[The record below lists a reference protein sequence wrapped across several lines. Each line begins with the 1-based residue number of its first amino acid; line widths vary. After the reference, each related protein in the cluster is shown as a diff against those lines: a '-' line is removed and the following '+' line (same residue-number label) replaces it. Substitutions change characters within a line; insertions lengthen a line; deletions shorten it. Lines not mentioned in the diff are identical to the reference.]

1 MFHALPAPTSG
12 EWDRREPARHFLRR
26 DRRRL
31 AGLREQV
38 GTVFKRILIVCMGNI
53 CRSPMAEY
61 LFRQRMAGRDIE
73 FASAGLGALVGS
85 PMDAMALQLLAEN
98 GIDGSMHRAHQLTP
112 SLLRGA
118 DLVLGME
125 KSQVTAMARLVPE
138 VHGKVYLLDKW
149 LHGKDIP
156 DPYRQQREVFDQ
168 VHQLITQGISS
179 WEPYL

>member
-1 MFHALPAPTSG
+1 
-12 EWDRREPARHFLRR
+12 
-26 DRRRL
+26 
-31 AGLREQV
+31 
-38 GTVFKRILIVCMGNI
+38 
-53 CRSPMAEY
+53 
-61 LFRQRMAGRDIE
+61 
-73 FASAGLGALVGS
+73 
-85 PMDAMALQLLAEN
+85 
-98 GIDGSMHRAHQLTP
+98 MHRAHQLTP